1 MLHPI
6 LFPVE
11 GLKEGTNNGRQ
22 DDTILSSVK
31 GACDLMMHGT
41 IESSTPQV
49 HSAFD
54 AGLQKCLCMQNE
66 IYSKMSQ
73 KGWYPSTQV
82 EQNKID
88 QARQKF
94 SANG

>member
-1 MLHPI
+1 M
-6 LFPVE
+6 
-11 GLKEGTNNGRQ
+11 
-22 DDTILSSVK
+22 DTILSNVK

-66 IYSKMSQ
+66 IYAKMTG
-73 KGWYPSTQV
+73 KGWYPTQNA
-82 EQNKID
+82 EQQKID
-88 QARQKF
+88 AAKQKF
-94 SANG
+94 SASK